1 MSEPVN
7 VTRAALVKLLDAVTY
22 PNPDDP
28 GDPSPPW
35 WGPYGPIGPVIGRV
49 LRDLSWVLL
58 NPQPLP
64 PRAIGPVT
72 RGALLDAVLYPNPD
86 DPDDPSP
93 PWGPY
98 GPIGPIIGGVL
109 RSLSWVLLNPQPLPP
124 RDIGAVQKILGRSRT
139 STSARR
145 EEVVYGNAR
154 RLGFGVL
161 LILVMIALSVWLLR
175 RRTREEIA
183 PAVPVEPEEEAV
195 LLEEEGVVVP
205 PPGAPSAEDVVTP
218 IEDPPPLGEERPP
231 GAY

>member
-1 MSEPVN
+1 MNEPVN
-7 VTRAALVKLLDAVTY
+7 VTRAALVKLLDAVRY

-28 GDPSPPW
+28 GDPSPP

-49 LRDLSWVLL
+49 LGDLSWVLL

-72 RGALLDAVLYPNPD
+72 RGALLDALLYPNPD
-86 DPDDPSP
+86 DPGDPSP

-109 RSLSWVLLNPQPLPP
+109 RGLSWVLLNPQPLPP
-124 RDIGAVQKILGRSRT
+124 RDIGAVQKVLGRSRT
-139 STSARR
+139 SRSARR
-145 EEVVYGNAR
+145 EEVVFGKAG

-161 LILVMIALSVWLLR
+161 LILVIISLAFWLLR
-175 RRTREEIA
+175 RRARGEIA
-183 PAVPVEPEEEAV
+183 PVPVEPEEEAV
-195 LLEEEGVVVP
+195 LLEDEVVVV
-205 PPGAPSAEDVVTP
+205 PPGAPSAEDVVAP
-218 IEDPPPLGEERPP
+218 IEDPPLGEERPP